1 MVNAKKKTMDLYEK
15 KWTKNPFCYLKV
27 KKGRGGRRKA
37 AFSANVHVQLA
48 CDFSNNYL
56 YVFSKLQA

>member
-27 KKGRGGRRKA
+27 KKGGGGGEEEG
-37 AFSANVHVQLA
+37 SLLSQCTCTIGL
-48 CDFSNNYL
+48 
-56 YVFSKLQA
+56 